1 MNSKR
6 KKKMMAATM
15 ALASIVSAKSKINA
29 ALNGDI
35 QIGKKSSIAALNVK
49 KSGKSLAPVF
59 WSLGTIAAAAL
70 GGYLIYNFTNKN
82 GKNPS
87 DEQNPAEIGVDNT
100 SNGSNTKKNQPKV
113 QKKIW
118 EEDPHGIIKFI
129 TWYGGN
135 DHPGGSCIVNSN
147 LNMLLN
153 PVLMELLDKEE
164 KNSNNKLSLPYWTP
178 KIPILKK
185 IWELSKKHEFI
196 KAENPQHRTEF
207 DRVYFGAE
215 GIMAALASDFPHIM
229 GTYDSISKGKNNEE
243 KNPPLIFYNRKL
255 ENPDLDK
262 ASYKFGNRSYFVGS
276 VTLRGPGHTVF
287 AHLLYS
293 DDGKELKRVIIQDP
307 NGSNNNRKD
316 WYVKEMPVEEMK
328 KLLDNIDNE
337 NKKYKG
343 YSINNLLMVQD
354 EKFNENPYWKN
365 GSLLD
370 IKLNTW

>member
-6 KKKMMAATM
+6 KKILATTM
-15 ALASIVSAKSKINA
+15 ALTSIALGKTKINA
-29 ALNGDI
+29 ALNSNA
-35 QIGKKSSIAALNVK
+35 QIEKISNITPLNLK
-49 KSGKSLAPVF
+49 KSGKSFAPVF
-59 WSLGTIAAAAL
+59 WSLSTIAAAAL

-100 SNGSNTKKNQPKV
+100 SNGSNAKKNQPKV

-129 TWYGGN
+129 TWYGGQ
-135 DHPGGSCIVNSN
+135 DHWNGSCIVNSN

-164 KNSNNKLSLPYWTP
+164 KNGNDKLSSPYWTL
-178 KIPILKK
+178 KIPILKT
-185 IWELSKKHEFI
+185 IWGLSKKHEFI
-196 KAENPQHRTEF
+196 KAENPRHRTEF

-229 GTYDSISKGKNNEE
+229 GTFVSISKGTNNEV
-243 KNPPLIFYNRKL
+243 KNPPLISYDRNL

-262 ASYKFGNRSYFVGS
+262 ASYKLPGGSSYFVGS
-276 VTLRGPGHTVF
+276 VTLRCPGHTVF

-293 DDGKELKRVIIQDP
+293 DDGKELKRVIIQNP
-307 NGSNNNRKD
+307 NSSSNNRKD
-316 WYVKEMPVEEMK
+316 WYVNEMPVEEMK

-343 YSINNLLMVQD
+343 YSINNLLMIRD
-354 EKFNENPYWKN
+354 DKFNESQYWKN
-365 GSLLD
+365 SSLPD
-370 IKLNTW
+370 IKLNIW

>member
-1 MNSKR
+1 
-6 KKKMMAATM
+6 MMAATM

-29 ALNGDI
+29 ALNGDT
-35 QIGKKSSIAALNVK
+35 QIEKKSNIAALNVK

-59 WSLGTIAAAAL
+59 WSLGIIASAAL

-87 DEQNPAEIGVDNT
+87 DEQNLTD
-100 SNGSNTKKNQPKV
+100 TKINIKNQPKV

-118 EEDPHGIIKFI
+118 ENDPHGIIKFI
-129 TWYGGN
+129 TWYGGQ
-135 DHPGGSCIVNSN
+135 DHLGGSCIVNSN

-153 PVLMELLDKEE
+153 PVLTELLDKEE
-164 KNSNNKLSLPYWTP
+164 NNGNDKLSSPYWEP

-215 GIMAALASDFPHIM
+215 DIMAALASDFPHIM
-229 GTYDSISKGKNNEE
+229 GVYNSIIKGKNNEE
-243 KNPPLIFYNRKL
+243 KNPPLIFYDRKL
-255 ENPDLDK
+255 ENPDSDK
-262 ASYKFGNRSYFVGS
+262 ASYKLPGGSSYFVGS
-276 VTLRGPGHTVF
+276 VILHSPGHTVF

-293 DDGKELKRVIIQDP
+293 DDGKELKRVIIQNP
-307 NGSNNNRKD
+307 NGGNNDRKD

-328 KLLDNIDNE
+328 KLLNNINNE
-337 NKKYKG
+337 DVTYKH
-343 YSINNLLMVQD
+343 YRIHNLLMIRND
-354 EKFNENPYWKN
+354 KFDNSQYWKN
-365 GSLLD
+365 SSLPD
-370 IKLNTW
+370 IKLNIW